1 MINLNNILVKC
12 SAVLLVA
19 CIQTSGLLAMDLDGK
34 ENERNHNHLAPQAPQ
49 AANHPIVM
57 TVGDQTKSFYSL
69 REAHEWFHAM
79 ATYQK
84 AALLVARANRRTE
97 KWNAENE

>member
-1 MINLNNILVKC
+1 MINLNNILAKC

-34 ENERNHNHLAPQAPQ
+34 ENEPNHNYLAHQAP
-49 AANHPIVM
+49 NHPIVM

-69 REAHEWFHAM
+69 HEAHEWFHAM
-79 ATYQK
+79 AAYQK
-84 AALLVARANRRTE
+84 AARLVAKANRKTE

>member
-34 ENERNHNHLAPQAPQ
+34 ENERNHNYLAPQAP
-49 AANHPIVM
+49 NHPIVM
-57 TVGDQTKSFYSL
+57 TVGDQTKSFSSSD
-69 REAHEWFHAM
+69 EAHTWFRAM
-79 ATYQK
+79 AGYLK
-84 AALLVARANRRTE
+84 AARLIAEDNRKTQKR
-97 KWNAENE
+97 NAENE